1 MSKITESQRRGQ
13 RKEKTMTRKEKNERA
28 QYLTEV
34 QKMYIERLELA
45 RKELKGRVDA
55 WEAKHGKPSKIDD
68 HKIHGEFVWP
78 SRNEMRAGYLEM
90 ATRAVKEAEK
100 ENNRARRELE
110 NFLRDTPVED

>member
-1 MSKITESQRRGQ
+1 
-13 RKEKTMTRKEKNERA
+13 MTRKQKNGYA
-28 QYLTEV
+28 QYLTEI
-34 QKMYIERLELA
+34 QKLKLERLEIA

-55 WEAKHGKPSKIDD
+55 WEAKHGKPAKSDD
-68 HKIHGEFVWP
+68 HKIHGEFIWP

-110 NFLRDTPVED
+110 EFLRDEPVEG